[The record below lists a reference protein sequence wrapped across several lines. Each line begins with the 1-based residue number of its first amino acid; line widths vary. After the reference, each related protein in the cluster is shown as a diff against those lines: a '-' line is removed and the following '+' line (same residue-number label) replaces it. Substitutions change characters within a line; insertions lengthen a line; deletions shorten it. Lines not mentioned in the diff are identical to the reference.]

1 MGIGS
6 ANDCTTSVC
15 GNVRSQLS
23 VKNISG
29 PAVVNLTSDV
39 LAKNPSLKEITLS
52 VFHDSSRQI
61 LLISYGNLMHITEFK
76 MSGIPNNNPSHWSS
90 FRPDC

>member
-15 GNVRSQLS
+15 GNVTSQLS
-23 VKNISG
+23 VKSISG
-29 PAVVNLTSDV
+29 SVVVSSTSVV
-39 LAKNPSLKEITLS
+39 LAKSSSLNEIILS
-52 VFHDSSRQI
+52 VFHDSSKQI
-61 LLISYGNLMHITEFK
+61 LLISYGILMHIMELK
-76 MSGIPNNNPSHWSS
+76 ISEIPNNNPSYWSS